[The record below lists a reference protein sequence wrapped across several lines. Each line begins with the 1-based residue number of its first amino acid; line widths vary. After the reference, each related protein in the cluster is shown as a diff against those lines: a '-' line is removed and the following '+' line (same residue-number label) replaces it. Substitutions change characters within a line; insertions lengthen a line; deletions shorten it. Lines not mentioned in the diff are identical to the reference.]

1 MTLRP
6 CPIPSGGAFFFLRP
20 FLPKGRQF
28 LPAGAGTAFQTID
41 FAPLFPARGLLG

>member
-20 FLPKGRQF
+20 FLPKGRQL
-28 LPAGAGTAFQTID
+28 LPPAADPAFQTID
-41 FAPLFPARGLLG
+41 FAPLFSARGLLG